1 MILTREHHGRFF
13 AFTVLYFLCQWTP
26 EYSWFQLPW
35 YQFHTPVTKK
45 TSLIF
50 PHIFHNIPQERGLG
64 FRSADTYLCS
74 GKVSCHRIPNPSWIV
89 SLLFPAKEITI
100 CKGTL
105 SKGRRE
111 FTVICKLHLRR
122 TENLRQHKA
131 NSRVS
136 CQNRATFNIHVSIQD
151 ASLHNVYCSHQ
162 IHMFS
167 T

>member
-1 MILTREHHGRFF
+1 MDSWILMIS
-13 AFTVLYFLCQWTP
+13 ASVV
-26 EYSWFQLPW
+26 
-35 YQFHTPVTKK
+35 PVSHSCDQEDIT
-45 TSLIF
+45 
-50 PHIFHNIPQERGLG
+50 NIPPYFSQHTTRTGPRLQICWYI
-64 FRSADTYLCS
+64 FMFW
-74 GKVSCHRIPNPSWIV
+74 KMSCHRIPNPSWIV